1 MKIIERSLKGGTKLI
16 LVDLPDSTSITAAIF
31 VKVGSRIESN
41 SESGISHLIEHCIFK
56 GSRKFPTPQIISFS
70 LEGLG
75 ASIDAGTS
83 KEYTYYMVK
92 SVRENFPAVLDIL
105 LDIYTNPLMEEDSVQ
120 REKGVVLEEIRMYR
134 DDPTDEVSKLF
145 TQTLWK
151 NQSLGREISGNIT
164 TVKSLGAKD
173 LMEFIR
179 KNYTRKNTQI
189 VISGNLDNLENVSRS
204 IAQKL
209 SDLSE
214 EPIGSFTAAE
224 ESLLQDTVVYKKD
237 KVEQTHLILGTY
249 GVGLNNPGKFAAAV
263 GNTILGQGMGSKLY
277 RSIRHEHGLAYYI
290 NSGNL
295 SYTDSGALYI
305 RAGVDQKRI
314 YRALESIVLEINSM
328 MSGDF
333 SDEELHRAKQMLKSA
348 LTLELDGSDSMG
360 LYVGIQNL
368 LVKEPMNIDE
378 VKAAVDAVN
387 KSDIV
392 QIFRSIFSKPML
404 LSIISSKDIEETKLR
419 DILSQI
425 GDNQ

>member
-1 MKIIERSLKGGTKLI
+1 MKIIEKSLKGGTKLI
-16 LVDLPDSTSITAAIF
+16 LIDLPDSSSITAAIF
-31 VKVGSRIESN
+31 AKVGSRVETN
-41 SESGISHLIEHCIFK
+41 AQAGISHLVEHCIFK

-75 ASIDAGTS
+75 ASVDAGTS

-92 SVRENFPAVLDIL
+92 SVKENFTEVFDIL
-105 LDIYTNPLMEEDSVQ
+105 LDIYINPLMEDSSVR
-120 REKGVVLEEIRMYR
+120 REKKVVLEEIRMYR

-151 NQSLGREISGNIT
+151 GQNLGREISGGIT
-164 TVKSLGAKD
+164 TVKSLNSDGLKK
-173 LMEFIR
+173 FVR

-189 VISGNLDNLENVSRS
+189 VISGNLRGLEDIGST
-204 IAQKL
+204 ITQKL
-209 SDLSE
+209 LNLSE
-214 EPIGSFTAAE
+214 DIGSSVEPAKETM
-224 ESLLQDTVVYKKD
+224 LQDTVIYKKD

-249 GVGLNNPGKFAAAV
+249 GISLNDPNKFAAAV

-305 RAGVDQKRI
+305 RAGVDQKRMG
-314 YRALESIVLEINSM
+314 RALESIAQEINSM

-333 SDEELHRAKQMLKSA
+333 TDQELHRAKQMLKSA

-360 LYVGIQNL
+360 LYVGIQHL
-368 LVKEPMNIDE
+368 LVREPVTIDD
-378 VKAAVDAVN
+378 V
-387 KSDIV
+387 
-392 QIFRSIFSKPML
+392 
-404 LSIISSKDIEETKLR
+404 
-419 DILSQI
+419 
-425 GDNQ
+425 